1 MARPYLG
8 GSSAGVGSIA
18 ADTVLTIADNGKVF
32 ICSQAGAY
40 DVTIPEVTNA
50 AGWTVKFILGTAGA
64 NDFDIIGGTADAMV
78 GIELGDTNTA
88 IAADSDKVIF
98 DASNAVVG
106 DWIEILCDG
115 SKYYVTHAAVADA
128 GAEHS
133 G

>member
-8 GSSAGVGSIA
+8 GSSAGVEALAETKTLGVTDS
-18 ADTVLTIADNGKVF
+18 GKTF

-40 DVTIPEVTNA
+40 DITIPVVTNT
-50 AGWTVKFILGTAGA
+50 GWTAKFILGTAGA
-64 NDFDIIGGTADAMV
+64 NDFDIIGGTADKMV
-78 GIELGDTNTA
+78 GLEMGDSNTA

-98 DASNAVVG
+98 DASNAGVG
-106 DWIEILCDG
+106 DWIEVLCDG
-115 SKYYVTHAAVADA
+115 SNYYVTHATVADA

>member
-8 GSSAGVGSIA
+8 GSSAGIKTVT
-18 ADTVLTIADNGKVF
+18 ADATLVPADSGKTF

-40 DVTIPEVTNA
+40 DITIPVVTTT
-50 AGWTVKFILGTAGA
+50 GWTAKFILGTAGS
-64 NDFDIIGGTADAMV
+64 NDFDIIGGTADKMV

-88 IAADSDKVIF
+88 ITADSDKVTF

-106 DWIEILCDG
+106 DWIEVLCDG
-115 SKYYVTHAAVADA
+115 SNYYVTHAAVADA

>member
-8 GSSAGVGSIA
+8 GSSAGVEALAESKTLVM
-18 ADTVLTIADNGKVF
+18 ADSGKTF

-40 DVTIPEVTNA
+40 DITIPVVTTT
-50 AGWTVKFILGTAGA
+50 GWTAKFILGTAGA
-64 NDFDIIGGTADAMV
+64 NDFDIIGGTADKMV

-88 IAADSDKVIF
+88 ITADSDKVTF

-106 DWIEILCDG
+106 DWIEVLCDG
-115 SKYYVTHAAVADA
+115 SNYYVTHAAVADA